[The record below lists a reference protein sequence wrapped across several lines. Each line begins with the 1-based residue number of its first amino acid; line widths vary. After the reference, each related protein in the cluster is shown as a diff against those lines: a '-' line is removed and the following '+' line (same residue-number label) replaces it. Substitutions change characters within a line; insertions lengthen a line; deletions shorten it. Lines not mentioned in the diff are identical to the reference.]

1 MTPQQPSNPI
11 TAVSEYSNKAEVQ
24 EKVFKTSE
32 MKMIEV
38 LKEETNKP
46 HE

>member
-1 MTPQQPSNPI
+1 MSPQQPSNTI

-24 EKVFKTSE
+24 EKVFKPSQ

-38 LKEETNKP
+38 LKEETNKH